1 MFEIALN
8 PKPDALLY
16 PHSYS
21 MYTATKQTNAISWSR
36 GNRKRV
42 GIIWDW
48 CSGLCVCP
56 RDPNS
61 RSYLSEV
68 PRTNSSTV
76 PPLLHTY
83 TLSPSNRPIQRHS
96 FCCFRFLYFST
107 LRPPIPIIPI
117 HSRFPGTTCC
127 AFTICYSIFIPCPVS
142 QRHASYAVGS

>member
-1 MFEIALN
+1 MLEIALN
-8 PKPDALLY
+8 PKPGALLY

-61 RSYLSEV
+61 LRLRSYLSEV
-68 PRTNSSTV
+68 HRTNSSTATTHV
-76 PPLLHTY
+76 HAITIKSTNPTPLFLL
-83 TLSPSNRPIQRHS
+83 LSLP
-96 FCCFRFLYFST
+96 LFST